1 MKDVREHICDF
12 GLSLYQRGLT
22 HGSTGNLSARLPD
35 GNLVVTPT
43 GSCLG
48 RLTPESL
55 SVISP
60 NGMLLSGPKPT
71 KEVPLHQAFYNTR
84 ADDGSVA
91 FTLRRHHGLVTTSY
105 AVRDHAAG
113 QGATDTLHRP
123 RKL

>member
-35 GNLVVTPT
+35 GNPCGDANRQLPR
-43 GSCLG
+43 

-60 NGMLLSGPKPT
+60 DRNASIWSQTHKRSAAPSGF
-71 KEVPLHQAFYNTR
+71 LQY
-84 ADDGSVA
+84 
-91 FTLRRHHGLVTTSY
+91 TS
-105 AVRDHAAG
+105 G
-113 QGATDTLHRP
+113 QGRCGCAP
-123 RKL
+123 A